1 MKEFIQGLYETE
13 NFAIYLGAIILVLL
27 VAFFVVFF
35 LGKKDKEKLE
45 KTRKLEVV
53 NDDAFKE
60 VTPNVNV
67 EVPAQREVPTLENQ
81 VETPKKEESIEMPDT
96 LEPTFIEM
104 PKEDTPVMPA
114 ASEPAVVE
122 VPTVPTFDQIPLPN
136 IEENNNHENYSYITE
151 SIENDLQEME
161 NRVASP
167 ILNETTEPPISLPTF
182 ENVSTEEEKNE
193 SNKTTV
199 VNDIF
204 SSVYAPKKEI
214 SMFDDTVEIELPRL
228 K

>member
-1 MKEFIQGLYETE
+1 M
-13 NFAIYLGAIILVLL
+13 
-27 VAFFVVFF
+27 
-35 LGKKDKEKLE
+35 
-45 KTRKLEVV
+45 
-53 NDDAFKE
+53 
-60 VTPNVNV
+60 PN
-67 EVPAQREVPTLENQ
+67 
-81 VETPKKEESIEMPDT
+81 T

-104 PKEDTPVMPA
+104 PKEDTPVLPA
-114 ASEPAVVE
+114 ASEPAVIE
-122 VPTVPTFDQIPLPN
+122 VPTVPTFDQIPLPKR
-136 IEENNNHENYSYITE
+136 EDNNNHENYSYITE

-182 ENVSTEEEKNE
+182 ENVSTAEEKNE

-199 VNDIF
+199 VNDIY